1 VRWAHDAP
9 QGIDDAATT
18 RGWEEIFDFLIRHL
32 RDDLVDCGND
42 MLRRA
47 ARSGCLVLIKRLF
60 RAAENDAELR
70 QAMLRIDVV
79 DDPLARRRGGG
90 SSGFLGE
97 HQSIGEAAYEGHADV
112 VRFLCEQRRLKF
124 LICSCPHL
132 EYSEYGGLLTFRI
145 YLCKQAVGVL
155 EDGRPKE
162 AFDRAAQ
169 KMLTAIRRLGEG
181 SPDKLLASRR
191 LGRSSEECQFSAERV
206 FQFIGAIVYDM
217 EWTSAEGESD
227 FENAATLAD
236 ATNTIS
242 PGFALQY
249 SCWHFV
255 RHMLLVDYG
264 FSAPPLFQHWRSPR
278 KVEDAIWTFERFCGF
293 VSATAWRWRQG
304 HGIPDQRAWDLIIDV
319 LAGSITWQC
328 PLWTWDAAI
337 MFYYYYSRRKLVSPQ
352 ERRSA
357 PRNGGRDGRDT
368 PGSFKR

>member
-1 VRWAHDAP
+1 VTTGSGDNDLAP
-9 QGIDDAATT
+9 PSQDNPASDTVTPPANQNG
-18 RGWEEIFDFLIRHL
+18 
-32 RDDLVDCGND
+32 VDPD
-42 MLRRA
+42 R
-47 ARSGCLVLIKRLF
+47 
-60 RAAENDAELR
+60 
-70 QAMLRIDVV
+70 
-79 DDPLARRRGGG
+79 
-90 SSGFLGE
+90 
-97 HQSIGEAAYEGHADV
+97 
-112 VRFLCEQRRLKF
+112 RRLKF

-352 ERRSA
+352 ERREGWTGYTGVLQEMIAEVSTRGRERLQRKLSLDVHLFPSIIKDKKRCKQMTAMALDLAGQHGCKIELPSQEPA
-357 PRNGGRDGRDT
+357 PGT
-368 PGSFKR
+368 PRS